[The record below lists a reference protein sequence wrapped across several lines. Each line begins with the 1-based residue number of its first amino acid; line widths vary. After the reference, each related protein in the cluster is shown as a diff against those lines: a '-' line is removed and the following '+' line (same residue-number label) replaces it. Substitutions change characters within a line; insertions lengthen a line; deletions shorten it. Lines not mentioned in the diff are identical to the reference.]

1 MSCCSHCTVLLVCW
15 IKWVKFAIIF
25 SLSGIC
31 TSVAYV
37 GYMKSHSNIRTV
49 VLSAWL
55 QIAKMCRWK
64 QWAHLNLPGQFLVKF
79 QVNNRKLQRWM
90 VSIEGHVVCEGIQPT
105 LPHYFPPSI
114 FKQEDASCALEFTQ
128 TSGIFTIT
136 CFFHLFNSMLF

>member
-1 MSCCSHCTVLLVCW
+1 MSCCSYCTVLPVCW
-15 IKWVKFAIIF
+15 IMVKFAIIF

-37 GYMKSHSNIRTV
+37 GYMKSHSNIRPV

-105 LPHYFPPSI
+105 LFSTFYLQPGRCLLCPWIHPNVRYFHYNM
-114 FKQEDASCALEFTQ
+114 
-128 TSGIFTIT
+128 